1 MRFPQ
6 VTDRVKEAPAHAL
19 RAMFAGIG
27 QVLLVAD
34 RMRSRPAGP
43 DAAQLTAAEHHE
55 SAAKVTP
62 APSSPEPAHRSDESR
77 WRSLDQTGN
86 VRILPV
92 AYRPGPPIEPAPA
105 GLASVEP
112 IVAEPTAPELVI
124 AEPAEAEP
132 AGAEPAIDEPDAA
145 EPAGADTG
153 PIIAELVPAEP
164 AHTDT
169 GPIIAE
175 LVPAEPAG
183 ADTGPIIAEL
193 VPAEPAGA
201 DTGPIIAEL
210 VPAEPAHTD
219 TGPIIAELVP
229 AEPAGA
235 DTGPAIAEPV
245 PAEPADADTG
255 PIIAEPV
262 PAEPALAW
270 APLPVPNYDDLSVA
284 SLRARLRNL
293 DSVQVQVLLAYER
306 AHAARPAVLTMFER
320 RIAKLG
326 GSED

>member
-183 ADTGPIIAEL
+183 ADTGP
-193 VPAEPAGA
+193 
-201 DTGPIIAEL
+201 
-210 VPAEPAHTD
+210 
-219 TGPIIAELVP
+219 
-229 AEPAGA
+229 
-235 DTGPAIAEPV
+235 AIAEPV